1 MHLRSIPPL
10 PGKPP
15 KKKRAAAKLIWL
27 LSILCIVLLV
37 VLFFR
42 SPISKVT
49 EVRWIGE
56 HFVTKDELGE
66 VSGLKPGEPFFGTSE
81 ATISARIQEKFPYVK
96 SVKMVKHF
104 PGVVEVYVHEYA
116 AVAYELSADGQ
127 VLACLENGTVVKPS
141 AQLKTVLEKPV
152 LTKWDGQAEVR
163 GLLSQQLA
171 KIPKGLLADISE
183 ISFYPSSS
191 YPDRIKMYTRSG
203 FEVVTTV
210 SALPDKI
217 TYLSGVVET
226 QEPGRITMLKAD
238 SYIPYSS
245 LPEDPGEIDA
255 EEEQT
260 ATNEQQMENN
270 ENNMQDEQD
279 QQNVDEE
286 KNSTQ

>member
-56 HFVTKDELGE
+56 HFVTKGELGE

-260 ATNEQQMENN
+260 ATNEQEMENN